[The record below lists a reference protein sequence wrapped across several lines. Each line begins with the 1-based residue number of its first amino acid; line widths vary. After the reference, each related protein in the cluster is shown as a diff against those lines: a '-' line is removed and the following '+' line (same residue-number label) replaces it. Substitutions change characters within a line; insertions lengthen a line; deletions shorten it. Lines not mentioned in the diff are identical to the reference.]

1 MKLWFYKHIHNT
13 FAGQVDSNPH
23 QDSTSCAFYSKMGM
37 LTQTSCLYEARVV
50 ISHFA
55 AAANLPCLTGS
66 PAPGQGPK
74 FLRSAYPHLGA
85 AVAPL
90 QGLCPQVKSRAA
102 HRFCFVVSVLV
113 AFLHSS
119 AIDWRTSNWNVGFVV
134 ACLGRSGRLEL
145 GPDDVGSQFMGI
157 VGCPLG

>member
-1 MKLWFYKHIHNT
+1 
-13 FAGQVDSNPH
+13 
-23 QDSTSCAFYSKMGM
+23 MGM
-37 LTQTSCLYEARVV
+37 LTQTSCSYEARVV

-85 AVAPL
+85 AVAPM
-90 QGLCPQVKSRAA
+90 QGLCPQVKSGAA

-119 AIDWRTSNWNVGFVV
+119 AIDWRTSDWNVGLVV
-134 ACLGRSGRLEL
+134 ACLGGSGRLEL
-145 GPDDVGSQFMGI
+145 GSDDVGSQFMGI
-157 VGCPLG
+157 VGRPLG